1 MAACLHLWLEEAQIQ
16 TIRFRADSPV
26 RVYTSCSKNV
36 FWQHAAYATTRHKD
50 GTFLEW
56 SFSLSFATD
65 ITLKVF
71 FCFRKKKKWNADA
84 KTDFTRPLFVHKQQ
98 LSDLMRRG
106 SAFYRTWLQNKDLRP
121 TFWPHTTRG
130 HHPLPYTGMYRI
142 ERRWVSYE
150 VPLLTWNVVHSEMVF
165 LHGCSKI
172 GLKIPLIQIFS
183 PISTSAVFSIHKC

>member
-71 FCFRKKKKWNADA
+71 FCFRKKKKNEMQMLRQ
-84 KTDFTRPLFVHKQQ
+84 TLQGPCLFTNNSCQIWWEEALHFTEH
-98 LSDLMRRG
+98 G
-106 SAFYRTWLQNKDLRP
+106 YRTK
-121 TFWPHTTRG
+121 TFGQHSDHTQ
-130 HHPLPYTGMYRI
+130 PEDIILY
-142 ERRWVSYE
+142 
-150 VPLLTWNVVHSEMVF
+150 LTQE
-165 LHGCSKI
+165 CI
-172 GLKIPLIQIFS
+172 GLRDVGSLMKF
-183 PISTSAVFSIHKC
+183 HC